1 MRMPPFMRGQLVA
14 WSIIQKALIFGS
26 VDRQRDVL
34 LKRAIKGGE
43 EDGWARTTQTF
54 CRVTKK
60 KNLAPEKAAA
70 EKTGTGSLSLTL
82 DYAAPNN

>member
-26 VDRQRDVL
+26 VNRQRDIL

-60 KNLAPEKAAA
+60 KISTRE
-70 EKTGTGSLSLTL
+70 GSSREDRHWLLIST
-82 DYAAPNN
+82 P

>member
-1 MRMPPFMRGQLVA
+1 MFNCCLDLHVE
-14 WSIIQKALIFGS
+14 LIFGS

-34 LKRAIKGGE
+34 LKRAIKERRRRWMGKNYSDFLSNDE
-43 EDGWARTTQTF
+43 E
-54 CRVTKK
+54 KK
-60 KNLAPEKAAA
+60 LAPEKAAA